1 MNTLYQIP
9 ITRFAIT
16 FTADTD
22 IQLPQYAG
30 SALRGIFGRAL
41 QDIACATASHHQ
53 GHCRCQSDCLYRM
66 LFDPKQRYVASQERM
81 QDIPPPFVIEAY
93 SLPVHIKQ
101 GQSTTFYMILFG
113 KMAHSEQLIIKLAW
127 KQALNSGFDQP
138 NHKKATAKLLAFAVS
153 DQPLPNITPKNSLV
167 LDLCTH
173 LRVQHHG
180 KIMNAHGFCAKIFC
194 QALIRRYQVV
204 AEIYG
209 DGYDMAEIG
218 QLYQDASQVDGS
230 HHLKRHAW
238 SRYSKRQN
246 QKISQDGLLG
256 QIELSGVTDRLY
268 QLLYLGQW
276 LHVGKGSV
284 FGLGQYQIR

>member
-41 QDIACATASHHQ
+41 QDIACATASHNK
-53 GHCRCQSDCLYRM
+53 GHCCCQSDCLYQT
-66 LFDPKQRYVASQERM
+66 LFDPQRRYLAG
-81 QDIPPPFVIEAY
+81 QDRLQDVPPPFVIEAY

-101 GQSTTFYMILFG
+101 GQSATFYMVLIG
-113 KMAHSEQLIIKLAW
+113 KMAYEERLIIELMW
-127 KQALNSGFDQP
+127 RQALNGGFDQP
-138 NHKKATAKLLAFAVS
+138 NRKKATAKLTHFKIF
-153 DQPLPNITPKNSLV
+153 DQPSLDVLPTNSLV

-180 KIMNAHGFCAKIFC
+180 KIMNAHGFCTKTFC
-194 QALIRRYQVV
+194 QTLIRRYQVL
-204 AEIYG
+204 AEAYG
-209 DGYDMAEIG
+209 DGYDMTMIG
-218 QLYQDASQVDGS
+218 RLYQDVSQIDGS
-230 HHLKRHAW
+230 YHLKRHHW

-246 QKISQDGLLG
+246 QKITQDGLMG
-256 QIELSGVTDRLY
+256 QIELSGVTDELY

-276 LHVGKGSV
+276 LHVGKGNV